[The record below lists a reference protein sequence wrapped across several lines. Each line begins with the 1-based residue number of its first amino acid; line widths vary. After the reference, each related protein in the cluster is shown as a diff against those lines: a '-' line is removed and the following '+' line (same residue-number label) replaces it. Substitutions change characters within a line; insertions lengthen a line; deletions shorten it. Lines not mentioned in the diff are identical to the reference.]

1 MNLDDAR
8 RNDIIDHWI
17 EKADEA
23 LEGAKCDFRDK
34 RYSFATSR
42 AYFGCFYSVTAILLK
57 KGHKFSKHAGVRS
70 ALHRLLVKTGRIPP
84 DLGQLYDRLFEN
96 RHRADYKVVK
106 FEQNQVK
113 NYIDDATTF
122 VNKMKELLKD

>member
-1 MNLDDAR
+1 MTLDDTQKNA
-8 RNDIIDHWI
+8 IIAHWL

-34 RYSFATSR
+34 RYSFAISR
-42 AYFGCFYSVTAILLK
+42 AYFGCFYAVTAVFLK
-57 KGHKFSKHAGVRS
+57 EGEQFSKHTGVRS

-84 DLGQLYDRLFEN
+84 NLGQLYDRLFEN

-113 NYIDDATTF
+113 KYLADSAVFI
-122 VNKMKELLKD
+122 NKMKELLEN